1 MELIININEE
11 TKEVNHGTIKFD
23 TGKKIML
30 SAEEVKE
37 LEDKLKDGIL
47 TDKIIIPDN

>member
-1 MELIININEE
+1 MELILSINEE
-11 TKEVNHGTIKFD
+11 TQEVNNGTLKFN

-37 LEDKLKDGIL
+37 FEDKLKDEFS
-47 TDKIIIPDN
+47 